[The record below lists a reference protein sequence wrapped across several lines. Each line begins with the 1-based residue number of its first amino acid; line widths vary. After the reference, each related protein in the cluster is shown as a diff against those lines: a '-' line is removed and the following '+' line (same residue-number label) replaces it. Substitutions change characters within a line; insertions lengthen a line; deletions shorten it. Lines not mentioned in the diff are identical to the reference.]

1 MQFIFWFSIFMIFYA
16 YFGYPLTLW
25 IIALLKPKQPNELNK
40 PKQPYEPTVSLLIS
54 AYNEEDVIEEKI
66 LNSLS
71 LEYPKELF
79 EILVVSDGSTDR
91 TDEITARYSKDGV
104 ILKNYEGRIGKTSC
118 LNRAVPEAK
127 GEIIVFSDA
136 NSIYNNKAIRNLIK
150 HFKDT
155 SIGFVTGRT
164 KYVSQYGDSVAES
177 TNLYTK
183 LELITKSLES
193 KIFSCVGADG
203 AIFAIRKMLFNSL
216 KDYDIND
223 FVIPLNIIEQ
233 GYRGLLDIDAF
244 CIEKTARDSEGEF
257 NRQVRISCRTI
268 RAIFNNKVLLNP
280 IKHPIFSFE
289 LISHKILKFMLPFF
303 MIGVFVANAVIIS
316 KGILYFITF
325 AMQMFY
331 YLFFL
336 YGYSERK
343 KKDGSRLAGIAYAFG
358 TVNFAILVGWWKYF
372 SGQTYTTWRSE
383 RP

>member
-1 MQFIFWFSIFMIFYA
+1 MTIIFWVCIAAIFYT
-16 YFGYPLTLW
+16 YFGYTLFLW
-25 IIALLKPKQPNELNK
+25 LITYFIPKKSSISQET
-40 PKQPYEPTVSLLIS
+40 YFPTVSLIIS

-79 EILVVSDGSTDR
+79 EIIVVSDDSTDR
-91 TDEITARYSKDGV
+91 TDEITARYSKDGA
-104 ILKNYEGRIGKTSC
+104 ILKNYKGRIGKTSC

-164 KYVSQYGDSVAES
+164 KYVSQYGNSVAES

-223 FVIPLNIIEQ
+223 FVIPLNIIKQ
-233 GYRGLLDIDAF
+233 GYRGLLDRDAF

-268 RAIFNNKVLLNP
+268 IYAAIFYDRGFCCQCGD
-280 IKHPIFSFE
+280 HF
-289 LISHKILKFMLPFF
+289 
-303 MIGVFVANAVIIS
+303 
-316 KGILYFITF
+316 
-325 AMQMFY
+325 
-331 YLFFL
+331 
-336 YGYSERK
+336 
-343 KKDGSRLAGIAYAFG
+343 
-358 TVNFAILVGWWKYF
+358 
-372 SGQTYTTWRSE
+372 
-383 RP
+383 